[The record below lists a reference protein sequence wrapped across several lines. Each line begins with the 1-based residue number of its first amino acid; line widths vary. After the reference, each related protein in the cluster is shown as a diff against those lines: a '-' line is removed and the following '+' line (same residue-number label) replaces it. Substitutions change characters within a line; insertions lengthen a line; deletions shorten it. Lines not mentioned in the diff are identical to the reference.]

1 MICIILIFECDRT
14 DNERCSVTRLLFRM
28 ELYSTMG
35 NSVSHVLNDTLQC
48 TIGVVILL
56 NTLNHLAE

>member
-1 MICIILIFECDRT
+1 M
-14 DNERCSVTRLLFRM
+14 DNERRSVTRLLFRM